1 MVSVFV
7 SQKVICVHIS
17 FGLPRSNSELR
28 EIRFGTKKFH
38 RMHNTNYPHTTSSM
52 YHSTNPIPA
61 SNHSLKYEYLEI
73 HSNI

>member
-38 RMHNTNYPHTTSSM
+38 RMHKTQIIHIPHTTRQ
-52 YHSTNPIPA
+52 TLFQLA
-61 SNHSLKYEYLEI
+61 TTV
-73 HSNI
+73 